1 MPQPG
6 MHIRQ
11 LIILIGKSL
20 QKLTRRLNKDM
31 AQLGWAAG
39 FAVRECMEGNL
50 DDVRLVD
57 VTQIQKKSG
66 FKENV
71 QRLMD
76 KYK

>member
-1 MPQPG
+1 
-6 MHIRQ
+6 
-11 LIILIGKSL
+11 
-20 QKLTRRLNKDM
+20 M

>member
-1 MPQPG
+1 
-6 MHIRQ
+6 
-11 LIILIGKSL
+11 
-20 QKLTRRLNKDM
+20 
-31 AQLGWAAG
+31 
-39 FAVRECMEGNL
+39 MEGNL

>member
-1 MPQPG
+1 MIACRAYG
-6 MHIRQ
+6 ASHIA
-11 LIILIGKSL
+11 LAA
-20 QKLTRRLNKDM
+20 RRLNKDM